1 MRKLLALA
9 LFLTTATIFAQ
20 GTLTGTVMDSDMNA
34 PLPGA
39 TVMVVGTNNG
49 TTTDFDGKFSLN
61 VQTSSGTV
69 DISFIGFEKKSMQF
83 TVANGTTKDLGT
95 IVLNADENAL
105 DEIIVTSFSLAIDR
119 KTPVAVSTI
128 SAEKIETKLGN
139 QEFPEILKSTPGVY
153 ATKSGGGFGDAELRL
168 RGFNS
173 ENIAVMI
180 NGVPV
185 NDMENGRVYWSN
197 WAGLADVTRTM
208 QVQRGLGAS
217 KVAVPSIG
225 GTVNIVTKS
234 TDMEEGGNVFAST
247 GNDGLQKF
255 GFTLATGKSD
265 NGWAATIAASKTS
278 GERFADGLQFE
289 GYNYFVNI
297 AKEINE
303 DHLLSLTA
311 FGAPQRHGQRETRYS
326 IEDYQRSDRDI
337 KFNGDWGYKN
347 GEVYNVQDNFYHKPQ
362 ISLNHYWNISDKTN
376 LGTAAYV
383 SFGTGGGGGYTG
395 DANLRNATNSPYRFA
410 DYQPLQL
417 DRVQAENAANGA
429 DGSGTILYDSRN
441 DHNWYG
447 AISTLT
453 SNITDDIE
461 FSGGVDLRY
470 YKGKHF
476 REVKDLLGGQYW
488 ADDNDVNNPN
498 RLTQVGDKMAYN
510 NDGVV
515 LWEGLF
521 AQVEYSK
528 NDLSAFIAV
537 AASNTSY
544 KRIDYFSYLDSD
556 PIQETDFVNFFGY
569 SAKGGANYNVSSK
582 SNFFANIGYFE
593 KAPFLNAVFL
603 NNTNEI
609 NEDAENQKI
618 FSAELGYG
626 FRTSD
631 FRANVNIYRTN
642 WSDRTFI
649 QSVQSQGD
657 EFFTAN
663 ILGVDAI
670 HQGLEIDLD
679 YRATDKLTLT
689 AMASIGDYQWAN
701 DVRNVLVFD
710 ENNIPINED
719 NPIDIYIKDTPV
731 GDAAQT
737 TMALGMNYE
746 VFPRTYVRAD
756 FTYND
761 RYYADF
767 EPTERTTPDVADPWE
782 APAFG
787 LLDLGLTH
795 NFTFGP
801 LDATVNA
808 NVFNALDT
816 EYVADARDGRNHD
829 ANTASVWYGFGRTY
843 TVGAKIKF

>member
-1 MRKLLALA
+1 MRKFLLLAL
-9 LFLTTATIFAQ
+9 LLTTASIFAQ
-20 GTLTGTVMDSDMNA
+20 GTITGTVVGSEMNG

-39 TVMVVGTNNG
+39 NVKVVGTTNG
-49 TTTDFDGKFSLN
+49 TIADFDGNFSLN
-61 VQTSSGTV
+61 VASTSGTIE
-69 DISFIGFEKKSMQF
+69 ISYLGFEKQSLQF
-83 TVANGTTKDLGT
+83 NVAKGESKNLGS
-95 IVLNADENAL
+95 IMLKADASAL

-119 KTPVAVSTI
+119 RTPVAVSTI
-128 SAEKIETKLGN
+128 SAEKIETKIGN

-153 ATKSGGGFGDAELRL
+153 ATKAGGGFGDASMRL

-197 WAGLADVTRTM
+197 WAGLTDVTRTM

-234 TDMEEGGNVFAST
+234 TDMAEGGNVFGSV
-247 GNDGLQKF
+247 GNDGLKKF
-255 GFTLATGKSD
+255 GFTVSTGKSEK
-265 NGWAATIAASKTS
+265 GWAATVAASKTS

-289 GYNYFVNI
+289 GYSYFVNI

-311 FGAPQRHGQRETRYS
+311 FGAPQRHGQRETSYS
-326 IEDYQRSDRDI
+326 IEDYQRSERGI

-347 GEVYNVQDNFYHKPQ
+347 GQITNVQDNFYHKPQ
-362 ISLNHYWNISDKTN
+362 ISLNHYWNISDKTD
-376 LGTAAYV
+376 LSTAAYV

-395 DANLRNATNSPYRFA
+395 DANLRNATNSSYRVA

-429 DGSGTILYDSRN
+429 DGAGTILYDSRN

-447 AISTLT
+447 ALSTLST
-453 SNITDDIE
+453 KITENIE
-461 FSGGVDLRY
+461 LSGGVDLRY
-470 YKGKHF
+470 YKGEHF

-488 ADDNDVNNPN
+488 ADDNNVNNPN
-498 RLTQVGDKMAYN
+498 NLTQVGDKMSYH

-521 AQVEYSK
+521 AQAEYVK
-528 NDLSAFIAV
+528 DDLSAFVSV

-544 KRIDYFSYLDSD
+544 QRKDYFLYTNDD

-569 SAKGGANYNVSSK
+569 SAKGGANYNVTAT

-603 NNTNEI
+603 NNTNEL
-609 NEDAENQKI
+609 NEGAKNQKI

-626 FRTSD
+626 FRTAD
-631 FRANVNIYRTN
+631 FRANVNVYRTS
-642 WSDRTFI
+642 WQDRTFI
-649 QSVQSQGD
+649 KSIQGQGD
-657 EFFTAN
+657 EYYTAN

-670 HQGLEIDLD
+670 HQGVEIDLD
-679 YRATDKLTLT
+679 YRATAKLTLT
-689 AMASIGDYQWAN
+689 AMASIGDYKWAN
-701 DVRNVLVFD
+701 NVTDVVIFD
-710 ENNIPINED
+710 ENNAPINAD

-761 RYYADF
+761 RYFADF
-767 EPTERTTPDVADPWE
+767 EPTDRTTPDVADPWQS
-782 APAFG
+782 PSFG

-795 NFTFGP
+795 KFKFGAF
-801 LDATVNA
+801 DATLNA
-808 NVFNALDT
+808 NLFNALDT
-816 EYVADARDGRNHD
+816 EYIADARDGRDHD
-829 ANTASVWYGFGRTY
+829 ASSASVWYGFGRTY
-843 TVGAKIKF
+843 TVGTKIKF

>member
-20 GTLTGTVMDSDMNA
+20 GTLTGKVMDSGMNA

-49 TTTDFDGKFSLN
+49 TTTDFDGNFSLN
-61 VQTSSGTV
+61 VKSATGTLE
-69 DISFIGFEKKSMQF
+69 ISFIGFVKQSLQF
-83 TVANGTTKDLGT
+83 NVANGETKNIGEIMLQ
-95 IVLNADENAL
+95 ADANAL
-105 DEIIVTSFSLAIDR
+105 DEIVVTSFSLAIDR

-128 SAEKIETKLGN
+128 SAEKIETKIGN

-197 WAGLADVTRTM
+197 WAGLSDVTRTM
-208 QVQRGLGAS
+208 QVQRGLGAA

-255 GFTLATGKSD
+255 GFTLSTGKSD
-265 NGWAATIAASKTS
+265 NGWAATISGAKTS

-311 FGAPQRHGQRETRYS
+311 FGAPQRHGQRETRHT
-326 IEDYQRSDRDI
+326 IEDYQRSDRGI

-347 GEVYNVQDNFYHKPQ
+347 GQVVNVQDNFYHKPQ
-362 ISLNHYWNISDKTN
+362 ISLNHYWNISEKTD
-376 LGTAAYV
+376 LSTAAYV
-383 SFGTGGGGGYTG
+383 SFGTGGGGGYNG
-395 DANLRNATNSPYRFA
+395 SANLRNATNNPYRAA
-410 DYQPLQL
+410 DYEPLQL
-417 DRVQAENAANGA
+417 DKVVAENAARGA
-429 DGSGTILYDSRN
+429 DGSGTILYNSRN

-447 AISTLT
+447 VLSTLT
-453 SNITDDIE
+453 TEITEDIDIM
-461 FSGGVDLRY
+461 GGLDLRY

-488 ADDNDVNNPN
+488 AENSNDNDPNNLA
-498 RLTQVGDKMAYN
+498 RVGDKMSYN
-510 NDGVV
+510 NDGIV
-515 LWEGLF
+515 LWGGGF
-521 AQVEYSK
+521 AQAEYSK
-528 NDLSAFIAV
+528 NDLSAFISL
-537 AASNTSY
+537 AASNTGY
-544 KRIDYFSYLDSD
+544 KRIDYFQYLDSD
-556 PIQETDFVNFFGY
+556 PNQETEFVNFFGY
-569 SAKGGANYNVSSK
+569 SAKGGANYNLSAK
-582 SNFFANIGYFE
+582 SNIFANIGYFE
-593 KAPFLNAVFL
+593 KAPFFGAVFL
-603 NNTNEI
+603 NFRNDI
-609 NEDAENQKI
+609 NADAENQKI

-631 FRANVNIYRTN
+631 FRANVNVYRTL
-642 WSDRTFI
+642 WQDRTFI
-649 QSVQSQGD
+649 QSFRGQDDQQ
-657 EFFTAN
+657 FFAN
-663 ILGVDAI
+663 ILGVDAL
-670 HQGLEIDLD
+670 HQGVEIDLD
-679 YRATDKLTLT
+679 YRATDRLTFT
-689 AMASIGDYQWAN
+689 AMASFGDYKWNN
-701 DVRNVLVFD
+701 DVKDVFVFD
-710 ENNIPINED
+710 EDQNIVNEDDPINLF
-719 NPIDIYIKDTPV
+719 IKDVPV

-737 TMALGMNYE
+737 TMALGVNWE
-746 VFPRTYVRAD
+746 VFPRTFLRGD
-756 FTYND
+756 FTYYD
-761 RYYADF
+761 KYYADF
-767 EPTERTTPDVADPWE
+767 EPTNRTVDNLPNPWQAPDY
-782 APAFG
+782 G

-795 NFTFGP
+795 KFAMGP
-801 LDATVNA
+801 FDATVNA
-808 NVFNALDT
+808 NVFNVADT
-816 EYVADARDGRNHD
+816 EYIADAQDGRNYD
-829 ANTASVWYGFGRTY
+829 ANSATVWYGFGRTY

>member
-61 VQTSSGTV
+61 VQAASGTV
-69 DISFIGFEKKSMQF
+69 EISFIGFEKKSMPF

-95 IVLNADENAL
+95 IVLNADASAL
-105 DEIIVTSFSLAIDR
+105 DEIVVTSFALAIDR

-128 SAEKIETKLGN
+128 KAEKIETKLGN

-153 ATKSGGGFGDAELRL
+153 ATKAGGGFGDAELRL

-278 GERFADGLQFE
+278 GQRFADGLEFE

-326 IEDYQRSDRDI
+326 IEDYQRSDRGI

-410 DYQPLQL
+410 DYQPLLL

-447 AISTLT
+447 AVSTLT

-569 SAKGGANYNVSSK
+569 SAKGGANYNVSAK
-582 SNFFANIGYFE
+582 SNFFANVGYFE

-737 TMALGMNYE
+737 TMALGVNYE

>member
-61 VQTSSGTV
+61 VKAASGTV
-69 DISFIGFEKKSMQF
+69 EISFIGFEKKSMQF
-83 TVANGTTKDLGT
+83 SVANGATKDLGT
-95 IVLNADENAL
+95 IVLNADANAL
-105 DEIIVTSFSLAIDR
+105 DEIVVTSFSLAIDR

-128 SAEKIETKLGN
+128 SAEKIETKMGN

-197 WAGLADVTRTM
+197 WAGLSDVTRTM

-255 GFTLATGKSD
+255 GFTLSTGISD
-265 NGWAATIAASKTS
+265 NGWAATISAAKTS

-311 FGAPQRHGQRETRYS
+311 FGAPQRHGQRETRHS
-326 IEDYQRSDRDI
+326 IEDYRRSDRGI

-347 GEVYNVQDNFYHKPQ
+347 GQIVNVQDNFYHKPQ
-362 ISLNHYWNISDKTN
+362 ISLNHYWNISEKTD
-376 LGTAAYV
+376 LSTAAYV

-395 DANLRNATNSPYRFA
+395 ESNLRNATDNPFRAA
-410 DYQPLQL
+410 DYEPLQL
-417 DRVQAENAANGA
+417 DRVVEDNAARGA

-447 AISTLT
+447 VLSTLST
-453 SNITDDIE
+453 EITENIDLM
-461 FSGGVDLRY
+461 GGIDLRY
-470 YKGKHF
+470 YKGEHF

-488 ADDNDVNNPN
+488 AEDSNENDPNNLA
-498 RLTQVGDKMAYN
+498 RVGDKMSYY
-510 NDGVV
+510 NDGIV
-515 LWEGLF
+515 LWEGAF
-521 AQVEYSK
+521 AQAEYSK
-528 NDLSAFIAV
+528 DDLSAFISV

-544 KRIDYFSYLDSD
+544 KRVDYFNYLDSD
-556 PIQETDFVNFFGY
+556 PNQETEFQNFFGF
-569 SAKGGANYNVSSK
+569 SGKGGANYNVSAK
-582 SNFFANIGYFE
+582 SNIFANIGYFE
-593 KAPFLNAVFL
+593 KAPFFTAVFQ
-603 NNTNEI
+603 NFRNDI
-609 NEDAENQKI
+609 NEEAENQKI

-626 FRTSD
+626 FRTSN
-631 FRANVNIYRTN
+631 FRANVNVYRTL
-642 WSDRTFI
+642 WQDRTF
-649 QSVQSQGD
+649 VQSFRGQGG
-657 EFFTAN
+657 EQFFAN
-663 ILGVDAI
+663 ILGVDAL

-679 YRATDKLTLT
+679 YRATDRLTLT
-689 AMASIGDYQWAN
+689 GMVSLGDYKWDN
-701 DVRNVLVFD
+701 NVTDVFIADMNQVIV
-710 ENNIPINED
+710 NPD
-719 NPIDIYIKDTPV
+719 NPINVIIKDTPV

-737 TMALGMNYE
+737 TMALGLNYQ

-756 FTYND
+756 FTYFD
-761 RYYADF
+761 RYFADF
-767 EPTERTTPDVADPWE
+767 EPTDRTVEGLPDPWE
-782 APAFG
+782 APDYG

-795 NFTFGP
+795 KLSFGAF
-801 LDATVNA
+801 DATLNA
-808 NVFNALDT
+808 NVFNVADT
-816 EYVADARDGRNHD
+816 EYIADAQDGRDYD

>member
-1 MRKLLALA
+1 MRRLLALA

-61 VQTSSGTV
+61 VKEASGTLE
-69 DISFIGFEKKSMQF
+69 ISFIGFEKKSMPF
-83 TVANGTTKDLGT
+83 TVANGATKNLGS
-95 IVLNADENAL
+95 IVLAADASAL
-105 DEIIVTSFSLAIDR
+105 DEIVVTSFSLAIDR

-128 SAEKIETKLGN
+128 KAEKIETKLGN

-208 QVQRGLGAS
+208 QVQRGLGAA

-303 DHLLSLTA
+303 NHLLSLTA

-362 ISLNHYWNISDKTN
+362 ISLNHYWNISDKTD
-376 LGTAAYV
+376 LSTAAYV

-429 DGSGTILYDSRN
+429 DGSGTILYNSRN

-447 AISTLT
+447 AVSTLT
-453 SNITDDIE
+453 TNITEDIE
-461 FSGGVDLRY
+461 LSGGVDLRY

-488 ADDNDVNNPN
+488 ADDNDANNPN

-521 AQVEYSK
+521 AQAEYSK
-528 NDLSAFIAV
+528 DDLSAFVSV

-544 KRIDYFSYLDSD
+544 KRIDYFRYLDSD
-556 PIQETDFVNFFGY
+556 PIQETDFVNFFGF
-569 SAKGGANYNVSSK
+569 SAKGGANYNISAK
-582 SNFFANIGYFE
+582 SNFFGNIGYFE

-609 NEDAENQKI
+609 NEGAENQKI
-618 FSAELGYG
+618 FSAELGYQ
-626 FRTSD
+626 FKTSD
-631 FRANVNIYRTN
+631 FRANVNIYRTT

-649 QSVQSQGD
+649 KSVQSQGD

-670 HQGLEIDLD
+670 HQGVEIDLD
-679 YRATDKLTLT
+679 WRATDKLTIT
-689 AMASIGDYQWAN
+689 GMASIGDYKWAN
-701 DVRNVLVFD
+701 DVRNVLIFD
-710 ENNIPINED
+710 ENNVAINAD
-719 NPIDIYIKDTPV
+719 SPIDIYIKDTPV

-761 RYYADF
+761 RYFADF
-767 EPTERTTPDVADPWE
+767 EPTDRTTPDVADPWE
-782 APAFG
+782 APSFG

-795 NFTFGP
+795 KFTFGP

-816 EYVADARDGRNHD
+816 EYIADARDGRDHD
-829 ANTASVWYGFGRTY
+829 ANSASVWYGFGRTY